1 MGLSTRFTI
10 RKEATPELLAL
21 LKKTVLGTNGACYQ
35 HLDTQTRIFEADN
48 PLFVSL
54 ERDGQVQG
62 NVTFCNRK
70 SRWYVRYFA
79 FSGQKQA
86 SKNVNRIAKSKSRLK
101 NEIADFYDEVF
112 EGNHGEAPD
121 AFYAFI
127 DPKNERSK
135 WMAEQFGFRTEAQ
148 LITQSFSRKK
158 PKVPENFK
166 EITDQ
171 ETIDKVLCE
180 IKKTHAYFVE
190 EHARRGPFF
199 GLYNEE
205 NELIAFTKVTSVNWI
220 IKRLPGMLG
229 GLFTKLL
236 PYTPGI
242 CKIIKPK
249 KHQFLVPE
257 SVWVKDHD
265 PRVLSMLFEGVLASQ
280 ERNMI
285 LWWIDRRE
293 SLWRDT
299 RNHMNWGIVHKMT
312 PQAIVDVVVMRKNP
326 LKLDELRNKPVFV
339 AGWDMV

>member
-10 RKEATPELLAL
+10 RREATPELLAL

-35 HLDTQTRIFEADN
+35 HLDTETRIHEADN

-54 ERDGQVQG
+54 ERDGHVQG
-62 NVTFCNRK
+62 NVTFCNRH

-112 EGNHGEAPD
+112 DGKHGEAPEL
-121 AFYAFI
+121 FYAYI

-148 LITQSFSRKK
+148 LISQTFSRKK
-158 PKVPENFK
+158 PKIPEHFRQ
-166 EITDQ
+166 ITDP

-190 EHARRGPFF
+190 EHAKRGPFF
-199 GLYNEE
+199 GIYNDQ
-205 NELIAFTKVTSVNWI
+205 NELVAFTKITSVNWI
-220 IKRLPGMLG
+220 IKRLPGALG
-229 GLFTKLL
+229 GLFTTLL

-265 PRVLSMLFEGVLASQ
+265 PRLLSQLLEGVLAH
-280 ERNMI
+280 ENKNMLI
-285 LWWIDRRE
+285 WWMDRRDA
-293 SLWRDT
+293 LWRDT
-299 RNHMNWGIVHKMT
+299 KNMVNWGIVHKMT

>member
-70 SRWYVRYFA
+70 ARWYVRYFA

-158 PKVPENFK
+158 PKAPDNFK

-180 IKKTHAYFVE
+180 IEKTHAYFVE
-190 EHARRGPFF
+190 EHAKRGPFF
-199 GLYNEE
+199 GLYDEN
-205 NELIAFTKVTSVNWI
+205 NELIAFTKVTSVNWV

-265 PRVLSMLFEGVLASQ
+265 PRALSLLFEGVLASQ
-280 ERNMI
+280 DRNMI